1 MYQFL
6 RGGLLRL
13 GLKEGSA
20 RRSTIGWDRLRRK
33 NATGRARNLLSSTL
47 PGAHPAFPKSAHSHK
62 NKQTKNNRCNK
73 QTKQFFLKKQ
83 YNKQKK
89 NIQFKKQ
96 TKQKAINVTNKQKA
110 ALPA

>member
-1 MYQFL
+1 M

-47 PGAHPAFPKSAHSHK
+47 PGAHPAFPKSAHSYK
-62 NKQTKNNRCNK
+62 NKQTKNNRFNK
-73 QTKQFFLKKQ
+73 QTKQKIKKKQ
-83 YNKQKK
+83 SNKQKNK

-96 TKQKAINVTNKQKA
+96 PKQKAINVTNKQKA
-110 ALPA
+110 AHPA

>member
-62 NKQTKNNRCNK
+62 NKQTKNNQLKKNNLINK
-73 QTKQFFLKKQ
+73 Q
-83 YNKQKK
+83 NK
-89 NIQFKKQ
+89 NNQFKKQ
-96 TKQKAINVTNKQKA
+96 TKQKTINVTNKQKA
-110 ALPA
+110 AHPA